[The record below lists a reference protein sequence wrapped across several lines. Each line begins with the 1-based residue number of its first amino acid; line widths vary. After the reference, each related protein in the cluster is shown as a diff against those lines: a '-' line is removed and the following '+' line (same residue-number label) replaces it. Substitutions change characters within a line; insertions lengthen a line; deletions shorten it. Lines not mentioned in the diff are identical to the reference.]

1 MPGLGER
8 IRELRESAARLTRK
22 RVGEELGFS
31 GRSAEQTV
39 YEWETGRRQ
48 LPAAEVPALAKAL
61 GVTICGLYGVDEGHQ
76 VPPTLSLAEQLAKA
90 LGVEPARV
98 EVNVY
103 GADVV
108 GRDREG
114 RPFAMQAKASSEFN
128 PTAADRDTRDIV
140 RAWDAMP
147 QEVQQ
152 EWLETAERLRK
163 EQEA

>member
-1 MPGLGER
+1 MRSVALGR
-8 IRELRESAARLTRK
+8 RLKELRTERGLTLQ
-22 RVGEELGFS
+22 ELGNS
-31 GRSAEQTV
+31 LGVTRSAVWDWEKGRSQIAS
-39 YEWETGRRQ
+39 
-48 LPAAEVPALAKAL
+48 ADVPRIARVL

-76 VPPTLSLAEQLAKA
+76 VPPTLSLADQLAKA
-90 LGVEPARV
+90 LGVDPARV

-108 GRDREG
+108 GRDHEG
-114 RPFAMQAKASSEFN
+114 RPFALQAKTSSEFK